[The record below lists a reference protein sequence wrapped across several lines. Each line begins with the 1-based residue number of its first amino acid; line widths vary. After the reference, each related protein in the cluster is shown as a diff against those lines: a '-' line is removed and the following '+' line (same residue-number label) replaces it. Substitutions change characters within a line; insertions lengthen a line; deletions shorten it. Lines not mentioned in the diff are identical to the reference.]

1 MAKLND
7 ILDKKMQ
14 DPEFREAFEEFEQ
27 SFKIAQH
34 LAILRKQQGLTQKE
48 LAEKAHTSQ
57 SAIARLESGQHK
69 NLTLAF
75 LHKVSYALGLAP
87 EIRFHKITNSPS

>member
-1 MAKLND
+1 MTRLSD
-7 ILDKKMQ
+7 ILSKKMQ
-14 DPEFREAFEEFEQ
+14 DSEFREAYEGFEQ
-27 SFKIAQH
+27 DFKIAQR
-34 LAILRKQQGLTQKE
+34 LTSLRKKKGLTQKE

-75 LHKVSYALGLAP
+75 LQKVCNALNLIP
-87 EIRFHKITNSPS
+87 EIHFREIS